1 MARSPDRRLNDV
13 TDEEIERLYNA
24 MRRGLERRLARLGGR
39 SPKAAEPIAEDA
51 TETPDLS
58 K

>member
-1 MARSPDRRLNDV
+1 MADAPDRRLGDFS
-13 TDEEIERLYNA
+13 DQEIEQLYNI
-24 MRRGLERRLARLGGR
+24 MLRGLERRLERLGGR
-39 SPKAAEPIAEDA
+39 SPKPVEPIAEDA

>member
-1 MARSPDRRLNDV
+1 MSDSPDRRLNEV
-13 TDEEIERLYNA
+13 SDEDIERLYKVIL
-24 MRRGLERRLARLGGR
+24 RGLERRLERLGGR
-39 SPKAAEPIAEDA
+39 SPKPVEPIAEDA